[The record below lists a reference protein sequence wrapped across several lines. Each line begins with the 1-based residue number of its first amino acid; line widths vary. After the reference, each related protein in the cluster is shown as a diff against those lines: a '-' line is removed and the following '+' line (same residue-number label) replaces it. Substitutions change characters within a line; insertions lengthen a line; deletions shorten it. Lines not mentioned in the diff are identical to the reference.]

1 MNKPNAIPQNIE
13 IGQVVFFIH
22 KKLQAVVPALVTEET
37 VKRTK
42 DGVQVSY
49 VVVVGG
55 DKNKT
60 TMNLDSLSDNVF
72 SSLQEVEA
80 HLRQKLET
88 TISQSV
94 QKASDWSLKWYGKDL
109 SSASMMLDSNEQFI
123 QSELK
128 TENVGSRMPAD
139 PLDGLFLDETDYS
152 QHQTSEQTGIVVKL
166 PNGQEVPVTTND
178 N

>member
-1 MNKPNAIPQNIE
+1 MNKINAIPQNVE

-42 DGVQVSY
+42 EGVQVSY

-60 TMNLDSLSDNVF
+60 TINLDSLSDNVF

-94 QKASDWSLKWYGKDL
+94 QKASDWSMKWYGKDL
-109 SSASMMLDSNEQFI
+109 SSPSLMLDSNEQFI
-123 QSELK
+123 QNELK
-128 TENVGSRMPAD
+128 SENVGRTPD
-139 PLDGLFLDETDYS
+139 PLDGLFLDENDYGQ
-152 QHQTSEQTGIVVKL
+152 QHQTTSEETGIVVKL